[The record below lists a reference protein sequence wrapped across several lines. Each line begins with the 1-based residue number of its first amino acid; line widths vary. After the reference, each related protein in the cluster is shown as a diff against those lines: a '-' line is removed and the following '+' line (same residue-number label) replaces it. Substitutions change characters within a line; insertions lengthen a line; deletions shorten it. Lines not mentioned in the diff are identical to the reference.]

1 MSAEKVFPDDK
12 TIRDAISGDQQAV
25 EKLLSHYADVID
37 SYATVE
43 VHNQDGT
50 TRQYVDPDLRQH
62 LVMKLLEELPSFPVD
77 EAK

>member
-1 MSAEKVFPDDK
+1 MSTEKVFPDDK

-62 LVMKLLEELPSFPVD
+62 LVMKLLEELQSFPVD

>member
-1 MSAEKVFPDDK
+1 MSTNKEYPDDK
-12 TIRDAISGDQQAV
+12 TIRDAVTGNQQAV

-50 TRQYVDPDLRQH
+50 TRKYVDPDLRQH
-62 LVMKLLEELPSFPVD
+62 LIMKLLEELPNFPA
-77 EAK
+77 E

>member
-1 MSAEKVFPDDK
+1 MGAEKVFPDDK
-12 TIRDAISGDQQAV
+12 TIRDAISGNQQAV

>member
-1 MSAEKVFPDDK
+1 MSAENVFPDDK
-12 TIRDAISGDQQAV
+12 TIRDAISGNQLAV

-50 TRQYVDPDLRQH
+50 TRKYVDPDLRQH
-62 LVMKLLEELPSFPVD
+62 LIMKLLEELPNFPA
-77 EAK
+77 E

>member
-1 MSAEKVFPDDK
+1 MSTNNDYPDDK
-12 TIRDAISGDQQAV
+12 TIRDAVTGNQQAV

-50 TRQYVDPDLRQH
+50 TRKYVDPDLRQH
-62 LVMKLLEELPSFPVD
+62 LIMKLLEELPNFPA
-77 EAK
+77 E